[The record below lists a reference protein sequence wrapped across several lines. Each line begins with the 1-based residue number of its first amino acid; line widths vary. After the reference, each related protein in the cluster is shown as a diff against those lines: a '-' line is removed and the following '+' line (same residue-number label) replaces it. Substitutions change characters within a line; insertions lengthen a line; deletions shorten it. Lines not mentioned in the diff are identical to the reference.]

1 MMSDLLR
8 TMENES
14 QRLMD
19 TNEVGFYINSRMGQC
34 FTLDVLKSVI
44 DTTKKFKNAVFIV
57 YDKSKSNYGLNPLT
71 AYRLSEKAAQT
82 FSHEHGAMQTEL
94 LQANIIKQKLDLAE
108 LFEEIPL
115 KIYRSHMQQAYLFD
129 YIQPEMPAFNTNL
142 FKLSTP
148 NYLCQHVYSSTQASE
163 HIVHHEAVRQD
174 LLQKSLQKLKS
185 TGKDK
190 SKQEAALNSSQ
201 LIAKE
206 DLQSNRLDYFLL
218 SQQVNTVC

>member
-1 MMSDLLR
+1 
-8 TMENES
+8 
-14 QRLMD
+14 MD

-34 FTLDVLKSVI
+34 FTVDVLKSVI
-44 DTTKKFKNAVFIV
+44 ETTKKFKNAVFIV
-57 YDKSKSNYGLNPLT
+57 YDQSKSNYGLNPLA
-71 AYRLSEKAAQT
+71 AYRLSEKAVQT
-82 FSHEHGAMQTEL
+82 FSHEHGVMQTEL

-142 FKLSTP
+142 FKLSNP
-148 NYLCQHVYSSTQASE
+148 NYLCQHVYSATQASE

-190 SKQEAALNSSQ
+190 SKQEAAMNSSQ